1 VGAQTGTGIYPVLEL
16 KREKGGVLVSQQK
29 RALITDY
36 AWPTLDIEREALAKA
51 GAEVLVAST
60 GEQNELIDLAP
71 LVDAI
76 LTNWRPLRA
85 PVIAVAGKCQI
96 IARYGV
102 GVDNIDVEAATE
114 HGIVVTNVPDYCMDE
129 VSNEAMAMLLCGA
142 RGILTYDRSV
152 RSGVWNVKVGMPLFR
167 LKGLTLGIIGF
178 GRIGKTVAPKA
189 QGFGLRVIA
198 YDPYIDQ
205 QEMTQRN
212 VKPVDLDTLLR
223 TSDFVTIHT
232 PLTPETH
239 KMLGEE
245 ALRKM
250 KPTAWLINTA
260 RGGVVD
266 TVALAAALREGRLA
280 GAGLDVLPQEP
291 PPRDVEFFGL
301 PNVIFTPHSAFYS
314 EGSLQELQSK
324 TAQRV
329 VEVLQGKVPSNII
342 NPAVLERSNCRL
354 LSR

>member
-1 VGAQTGTGIYPVLEL
+1 MSEAKRVL
-16 KREKGGVLVSQQK
+16 
-29 RALITDY
+29 IIDY
-36 AWPTLDIEREALAKA
+36 AWPTIDIEREIITKA
-51 GAEVLVAST
+51 GGEVLVSST
-60 GEQNELIDLAP
+60 GEQNELIELAP
-71 LVDAI
+71 PVTAI
-76 LTNWRPLRA
+76 MSNWRPLRA
-85 PVIAVAGKCQI
+85 PVIEVATKCQV

-102 GVDNIDVEAATE
+102 GVDNIDVAAATK

-142 RGILTYDRSV
+142 RGILKFDRSV
-152 RSGVWNVKVGMPLFR
+152 RSGVWDVKLGMPLFR

-189 QGFGLRVIA
+189 QGFGLQVIA

-232 PLTPETH
+232 PMTPETN
-239 KMLGEE
+239 KMIGEE

-291 PPRDVEFFGL
+291 PPKDEFLNL

-314 EGSLQELQSK
+314 EGSLQELQAK
-324 TAQRV
+324 AAQRV
-329 VEVLQGKVPSNII
+329 AEVLQGKVPSNIV
-342 NPAVLERSNCRL
+342 NPAVLQQPNCRL
-354 LSR
+354 HSR